1 MDKQTMVYA
10 YKGILPRTKK
20 IMAIIKLNM
29 DEAQN
34 ITLHE
39 KMSHTKEY
47 VLFGSIYFVGQNVHS
62 GFLDHLTDLLTPN

>member
-1 MDKQTMVYA
+1 MVYA

-47 VLFGSIYFVGQNVHS
+47 VLFGYIIWLAKMSVRVF
-62 GFLDHLTDLLTPN
+62 LLTY

>member
-1 MDKQTMVYA
+1 MVYA

-34 ITLHE
+34 ITLQE

-47 VLFGSIYFVGQNVHS
+47 VLLGSIYLVDQNARL
-62 GFLDHLTDLLTPN
+62 GFPDHLTDLLIPN

>member
-1 MDKQTMVYA
+1 MVYA

-20 IMAIIKLNM
+20 IMAIIKLNT

-47 VLFGSIYFVGQNVHS
+47 VLFGYIIWLAKMSVRVF
-62 GFLDHLTDLLTPN
+62 LLTY

>member
-1 MDKQTMVYA
+1 
-10 YKGILPRTKK
+10 
-20 IMAIIKLNM
+20 MAIIKLNM

-47 VLFGSIYFVGQNVHS
+47 VLFGFIYLVGQNVRS
-62 GFLDHLTDLLTPN
+62 GFLTDLLTPN

>member
-1 MDKQTMVYA
+1 MDKQNMVYT
-10 YKGILPRTKK
+10 YKGILPRTKR

-47 VLFGSIYFVGQNVHS
+47 VLFGSIYLVGQNVCS
-62 GFLDHLTDLLTPN
+62 GFLTDLLTPN

>member
-1 MDKQTMVYA
+1 M
-10 YKGILPRTKK
+10 ILDNKK
-20 IMAIIKLNM
+20 KWADILHNM

-62 GFLDHLTDLLTPN
+62 GFLIILLTY

>member
-1 MDKQTMVYA
+1 MVYV

-20 IMAIIKLNM
+20 ITAIIKLNM

-34 ITLHE
+34 ITLPV

-47 VLFGSIYFVGQNVHS
+47 VLFGSIYLVGQNVRS

>member
-1 MDKQTMVYA
+1 
-10 YKGILPRTKK
+10 
-20 IMAIIKLNM
+20 MAIIKLNM

-47 VLFGSIYFVGQNVHS
+47 VLFGSIYFVGQNVRS
-62 GFLDHLTDLLTPN
+62 GFLDHLTDLLIPN

>member
-1 MDKQTMVYA
+1 MVYA

-34 ITLHE
+34 ITLQE

-47 VLFGSIYFVGQNVHS
+47 VLFGSIYLVGQNARS
-62 GFLDHLTDLLTPN
+62 GFPDHLTDLLIPN